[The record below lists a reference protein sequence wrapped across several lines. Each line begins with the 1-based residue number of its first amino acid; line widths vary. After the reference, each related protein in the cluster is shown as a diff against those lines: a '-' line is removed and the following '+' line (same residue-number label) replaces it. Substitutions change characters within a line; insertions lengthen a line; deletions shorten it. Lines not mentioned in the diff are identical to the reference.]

1 LAVERGA
8 LSSLSIDRQ
17 RSKYRRRGVE
27 AALIYA
33 RERLDAE
40 RIQRWE
46 QLGMVWSHNHVAR
59 DRNANDSGR

>member
-1 LAVERGA
+1 MGVERGA

-17 RSKYRRRGVE
+17 GSRYRRRSVE
-27 AALIYA
+27 AAVVYA

-40 RIQRWE
+40 RIQQWE
-46 QLGMVWSHNHVAR
+46 QLGMVWSHHVAW